1 MANLNGLAGDVLGQI
16 VTGLLNR
23 FDPFVD
29 ELEQTRSILRK
40 LKSGELELWQVQP
53 TEQGG
58 FVVPEPRSGT
68 WVNGAKGDVQTDTV
82 EPTSTRV

>member
-68 WVNGAKGDVQTDTV
+68 WVNGDKGGVQTDTV